1 MFFTVSTP
9 DHFVTLLY
17 GLRMIGVGMVMMP
30 LTTSAMNSVPVHE
43 VAQATA
49 SSNTARQ
56 VASSVVVALLS
67 SVAQNVITN
76 HLPATSLKQTNPLQY
91 ADKTISAM
99 LQGYHASFAIGF
111 VFAVIGVGVA
121 FCLSR
126 GNCLP
131 VYRLQHLLK

>member
-1 MFFTVSTP
+1 
-9 DHFVTLLY
+9 
-17 GLRMIGVGMVMMP
+17 MMP

-76 HLPATSLKQTNPLQY
+76 HLPATSLKQTNP
-91 ADKTISAM
+91 
-99 LQGYHASFAIGF
+99 
-111 VFAVIGVGVA
+111 
-121 FCLSR
+121 R
-126 GNCLP
+126 
-131 VYRLQHLLK
+131 